1 MSSVSPPPLNSG
13 YASPAPTLI
22 SPPAPKPSTHPKPKP
37 ANVFSND
44 GSFLER
50 FQRIKKDEEE
60 KKKEE
65 EVLARKRNFDERF
78 KKRGKRP
85 LPDAVNPNA
94 VPEPSAKKAKV
105 DMPLSQYEKEV
116 KSYTSSLKD
125 DGIDRPDPL
134 VLLLQPR
141 KRAEIR
147 MHIPMEVEVE
157 VNAVVGN
164 LKKWKSGGR
173 NGTPMEDDEVVETSD
188 YEEIEAIEAQ
198 DPNYWTSLPP
208 PQETDIGRSGEEART
223 QGSLKPV
230 AHILERHI
238 ADELLLGGVLH
249 EPPRKRLKS
258 CICISSIY
266 PNSGT
271 ANEGQR
277 FQRKLRTLFAK
288 ATALATRDQA
298 QRLLSLGVAGSVPT
312 HVEITLAQES
322 AQTEGRYSLRARQA
336 RQKNPYAYDKALYK
350 RQMRANPDAIVKMVS
365 PQRARRHHR
374 SKSRGEVS
382 GSDRDT
388 EDEYVAEDDSDQHV
402 QAEGSKH
409 PRFKGK
415 SHSVRVDTA
424 IGVSNFSPPRHPHG
438 SMRHTLAADGT
449 RPEVWYPDA
458 FNETFSSSSGDEED
472 LIALLPVSMKAKKQ
486 QRAAKKPRK
495 IRPFPMKRQN
505 VTPHSSE
512 GQHISPVQS
521 FFLELWRSK
530 TYHFNLRIAT
540 RRRRSTSTIP
550 SVASM
555 PSSPTSRHAISPL
568 RETRHDSIPPSG
580 SPEPPPPSSTPIDFG
595 LLTPTFDHNLSQSP
609 SEPEVDISVELERS
623 HRQGSSESSAE
634 SSVELMS
641 AKDRR
646 RLKALQKMM
655 PRVLIE
661 RHLHNASAPRHGN
674 ATGGHDYDS
683 DEGGP
688 LRPGQSRIRIR
699 SPTSRMAIEV
709 RGDSES
715 SDSEVLEQNFNSTSS
730 ESEMDVVVPRLGKS
744 PTKTSSRAEAEDEGG
759 DDSIVDETD
768 IGHWASGRVIPSRHL
783 AHDEVREELRA
794 VKPVEADSTAGCG
807 EQLHR
812 WRKKKGDWSPNHF
825 VLPGA
830 RLSRVFQTGR
840 LWHSGEGHA
849 DDRQE
854 GSTAQVVKARA
865 RKKQRNPTGLF
876 VFASGGRLATGRT
889 HDHPITIDTEVDDM
903 AKTHRNGLRTTS
915 MASHHSRSRVKPL
928 TDGATSAA
936 EATLDDYWPII
947 ADMHQAPHADA
958 PSARRDGYFESHRIT
973 LDFEIPLVPPGITF
987 GPDSYLGRGCLHEL
1001 AMLIT
1006 DHNNLTCPRAVS
1018 YSDAHFQPSM
1028 SVQAFLASLQRLYD
1042 NAHDIIVQKRDLAL
1056 EDLRQWQ
1063 ESLHSAA
1070 QHISWLLGRSSET
1083 DRTSFSDSLD
1093 AHLDNVRSFLDA
1105 PIDIIPEDEPP
1116 HLLMLE
1122 LRWFSAEAVFRVTCF
1137 KKHESRRSD
1146 LKVLLQR
1153 LQDLVRDLVGC
1164 GFSDLLQPFTGDHDK
1179 DEMSDYIARRI
1190 AEFWICII
1198 HITDAERL
1206 ADLVSE
1212 DPSELTSFWSVVLQG
1227 VRDAG
1232 LLRNTPP
1239 DIVASET
1246 IWKAVFT
1253 LCSLSQ
1259 CSMQGVFMTAPRLQA
1274 SWDVVTTALDRVRLS
1289 ADPASDANLPK
1300 RSLHK
1305 RDEYIRILVSRCL
1318 ILCLKWRW
1326 SLGDASAL
1334 FSRLLEIFKSRR
1346 FANLSDEP
1354 PDFPSFL
1361 RHNNLQLLSENKR
1374 SDTAFTLLLKLVVN
1388 AARDNRYA
1396 NESDHR
1402 QSISPKVKKLL
1413 SLCVPV
1419 GSVPFTKISPPTLQD
1434 LSLLYNRFSAVAIAI
1449 LLEPSAA
1456 NLKFRISNARRY
1468 VNFRETD
1475 HETRRACIRGLMHLT
1490 TLVQHL
1496 QLPLN
1501 ELLDW
1506 LADLTNILLDEY
1518 QHEKVAGNATSWVV
1532 VSIQMLLG
1540 CVRRIIETPLMD
1552 PTKNNTRYP
1561 EPAFLEG
1568 PWVTRIFSAQSN
1580 LTAVATTRTEIR
1592 KLVQAFLNVRA
1603 TVIPKPPRPRPASEE
1618 SQESQED
1625 YGDFDLN
1632 LDDPELLAALGDPSQ
1647 SIAAQENKT
1656 KDKAVAEIIDKHISP
1671 AIYRL
1676 VCTHFN
1682 ESGANTGFETFSQ
1695 DADAWVECWVGCAS
1709 VIVQNSR
1716 RSWERIIDSS
1726 WRRRVGLRFML
1737 SVLQLDPSAYSS
1749 YKERFIDVLLE
1760 SIVTAKVTIEHEY
1773 LSLLW
1778 SIDGLRH
1785 PLFRGMPCEV
1795 PADTTDYNISR
1806 REFLENRLAFVE
1818 RMFGNIADLLRRE
1831 LEGEPNLIT
1840 QNQPCVEFIV
1850 TMFST
1855 MKNILQID
1863 LGSDEYSRYTAFC
1876 RKIYTCL
1883 SQFGTLLNNSRLRII
1898 VQWVTELA

>member
-1 MSSVSPPPLNSG
+1 
-13 YASPAPTLI
+13 
-22 SPPAPKPSTHPKPKP
+22 
-37 ANVFSND
+37 
-44 GSFLER
+44 
-50 FQRIKKDEEE
+50 
-60 KKKEE
+60 
-65 EVLARKRNFDERF
+65 
-78 KKRGKRP
+78 
-85 LPDAVNPNA
+85 
-94 VPEPSAKKAKV
+94 
-105 DMPLSQYEKEV
+105 
-116 KSYTSSLKD
+116 
-125 DGIDRPDPL
+125 
-134 VLLLQPR
+134 
-141 KRAEIR
+141 
-147 MHIPMEVEVE
+147 
-157 VNAVVGN
+157 
-164 LKKWKSGGR
+164 
-173 NGTPMEDDEVVETSD
+173 
-188 YEEIEAIEAQ
+188 
-198 DPNYWTSLPP
+198 
-208 PQETDIGRSGEEART
+208 
-223 QGSLKPV
+223 
-230 AHILERHI
+230 
-238 ADELLLGGVLH
+238 
-249 EPPRKRLKS
+249 
-258 CICISSIY
+258 
-266 PNSGT
+266 
-271 ANEGQR
+271 
-277 FQRKLRTLFAK
+277 
-288 ATALATRDQA
+288 
-298 QRLLSLGVAGSVPT
+298 
-312 HVEITLAQES
+312 
-322 AQTEGRYSLRARQA
+322 
-336 RQKNPYAYDKALYK
+336 
-350 RQMRANPDAIVKMVS
+350 
-365 PQRARRHHR
+365 
-374 SKSRGEVS
+374 
-382 GSDRDT
+382 
-388 EDEYVAEDDSDQHV
+388 
-402 QAEGSKH
+402 
-409 PRFKGK
+409 
-415 SHSVRVDTA
+415 
-424 IGVSNFSPPRHPHG
+424 
-438 SMRHTLAADGT
+438 
-449 RPEVWYPDA
+449 
-458 FNETFSSSSGDEED
+458 
-472 LIALLPVSMKAKKQ
+472 
-486 QRAAKKPRK
+486 
-495 IRPFPMKRQN
+495 MKRQN

-512 GQHISPVQS
+512 GQHISP
-521 FFLELWRSK
+521 
-530 TYHFNLRIAT
+530 LRALTEAPAASDPLMEDNEIMHPR

-568 RETRHDSIPPSG
+568 RETQHDSIPPSG

-609 SEPEVDISVELERS
+609 SESEVDISVELERS

-674 ATGGHDYDS
+674 ATGGHGYDG

-783 AHDEVREELRA
+783 AHDEVREGDLIDRMLSRTRVTGGKARRSRQHRRVRRTA
-794 VKPVEADSTAGCG
+794 VSSAMHIVTAGA
-807 EQLHR
+807 
-812 WRKKKGDWSPNHF
+812 RKRG
-825 VLPGA
+825 
-830 RLSRVFQTGR
+830 TGR
-840 LWHSGEGHA
+840 QTTLSFLAPGSQECSKPAVSGEGHA

-915 MASHHSRSRVKPL
+915 TASHHSRSRVKPL

-947 ADMHQAPHADA
+947 ADMHQAPHADT

-1083 DRTSFSDSLD
+1083 DKTSFSDSLD

-1137 KKHESRRSD
+1137 KKHEFRRSD

-1506 LADLTNILLDEY
+1506 LAELTNILLDEY

-1647 SIAAQENKT
+1647 SMAAQENKT

-1716 RSWERIIDSS
+1716 RDWSLYLTLGPQSWERIIDSS

-1855 MKNILQID
+1855 MKNILQQID